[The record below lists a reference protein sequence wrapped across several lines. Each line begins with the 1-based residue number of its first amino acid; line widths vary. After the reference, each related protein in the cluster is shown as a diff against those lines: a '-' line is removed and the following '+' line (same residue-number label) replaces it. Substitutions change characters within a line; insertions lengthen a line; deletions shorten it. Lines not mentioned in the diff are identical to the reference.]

1 MRFTD
6 EIAKLIEQA
15 LARFRPPAGS
25 ILGQLA
31 GTQVAPAASGSP
43 GVVDRDDLV
52 ELSDDAPAALGSA
65 DAGDADTASRADHVH
80 AHGDLS
86 ASGGTMHAAGQVGDL
101 PEAVQDIVGAM
112 VAAGANITA
121 TYNDGAG
128 TLTIAVTGALLTSNR
143 SDANPAALGSAAPGT
158 SANVSRADHVHP
170 YPSAANVGAEPALG
184 NPGTDGYVLSS
195 TTAGTRSWAAR
206 RPSGTSFPG
215 SPATGDLFYRT
226 DRNLE
231 YFYDGTRW
239 LTTQEYQA
247 SMSPQDTPNPYSTA
261 PINAQAFPVRTDRSF
276 YLTRVSV
283 LSNILGTNNGSNY
296 WAFSLRDNA
305 GTTIVSWN
313 TSADAAGATLKESD
327 INAVHSPTQTLR
339 LRVDTKTG
347 APGNLYINVSLW
359 YRFVG

>member
-128 TLTIAVTGALLTSNR
+128 TLTIAVTGIATGYPSLSGLTAGQVLR
-143 SDANPAALGSAAPGT
+143 ATGASAAAFG
-158 SANVSRADHVHP
+158 ALDLAD
-170 YPSAANVGAEPALG
+170 ADAI
-184 NPGTDGYVLSS
+184 
-195 TTAGTRSWAAR
+195 
-206 RPSGTSFPG
+206 
-215 SPATGDLFYRT
+215 TGDLPDANLSSNVPLKNAANTFTQAQNIGSLTPDGYALLVELGLHVVNPKSGGVTLLIESTSSGANPVISCANDAGVVSNFYTARSGAGNAGET
-226 DRNLE
+226 VLQNVAGNPIFVTPYL
-231 YFYDGTRW
+231 
-239 LTTQEYQA
+239 Q
-247 SMSPQDTPNPYSTA
+247 MSEVSA
-261 PINAQAFPVRTDRSF
+261 PAAPAA
-276 YLTRVSV
+276 
-283 LSNILGTNNGSNY
+283 NGGRL
-296 WAFSLRDNA
+296 FLRDNGA
-305 GTTIVSWN
+305 G
-313 TSADAAGATLKESD
+313 K
-327 INAVHSPTQTLR
+327 TQLC
-339 LRVDTKTG
+339 VIFNTG
-347 APGNLYINVSLW
+347 AIQVIATQP
-359 YRFVG
+359 